1 MLMFEEV
8 LSTLLYL
15 TLLAISN
22 ILLQAYSGIIYAYLC
37 LLRLIEAYLETWH
50 IQAYSGIWRT

>member
-8 LSTLLYL
+8 LSMLLYL

-50 IQAYSGIWRT
+50 IQAY

>member
-37 LLRLIEAYLETWH
+37 LLRLIEAYLETWD